1 MAGDEDPLA
10 GPLTELRSAWDRLT
24 QTVSN
29 AWQEAQDTIHFGD
42 NVIPRAQLA
51 RIIYAASKLADHAY
65 EWENVSDRR
74 RHSVQLR
81 RLAVLRSNLDSL
93 SIFIEG
99 GSVEISDGDI
109 LSVTDPGEGE
119 DTPKQRKAPR
129 ADGPDESEKM
139 ILAKP
144 VFMLRGQDKA
154 ALGTVTAYRGLAEE
168 EGASDEVLDSI
179 DGAIEGFREFAYANP
194 DKMKVAD

>member
-51 RIIYAASKLADHAY
+51 RIMYATSKLADHAY

-139 ILAKP
+139 ILAN
-144 VFMLRGQDKA
+144 VYQRLRGIQAKNGSTTP
-154 ALGTVTAYRGLAEE
+154 LRPTL
-168 EGASDEVLDSI
+168 DEVQHEI
-179 DGAIEGFREFAYANP
+179 DQILRYIRDNN
-194 DKMKVAD
+194 